1 MTKNSIFL
9 FLCIY
14 NLEVLTYNQMKPLI
28 EKSCY
33 FSVISKLCTAA
44 INQTGKCK
52 GMGRDGSDVIQST
65 QTQINMTP
73 SIRNVTSKR
82 LIGENMERR
91 SCNVQRN

>member
-44 INQTGKCK
+44 INQTGKC
-52 GMGRDGSDVIQST
+52 
-65 QTQINMTP
+65 N
-73 SIRNVTSKR
+73 
-82 LIGENMERR
+82 
-91 SCNVQRN
+91 